1 MIPMMEMVQVAVQM
15 LSPLHNPLHSL
26 VMPVMLVAPLLLAA
40 APAIISGIAGLLG
53 GAMSGAGKA
62 AAAKRE
68 YETWQKK
75 RAQEQSDV
83 QKYLKPE
90 LGRVNYEQN
99 AGSFG
104 DTLDRLLMGR
114 AGEQVSPDR
123 ASSMGLN
130 FKDILASLGTA
141 QRDPNSWD
149 QNNPWG
155 GRTPPSWVGGETTYG
170 GPGGVPAA
178 NGAWAPAGA
187 GGAVSPGVS
196 GGPSGGREDQ
206 AYINDILRK
215 YGIGA

>member
-26 VMPVMLVAPLLLAA
+26 VMPVMLFAAEVAASIVSA
-40 APAIISGIAGLLG
+40 IAGLIG
-53 GAMSGAGKA
+53 GAMSGAGKKA
-62 AAAKRE
+62 AEKRE
-68 YETWQKK
+68 YETWLKK
-75 RAQEQSDV
+75 RGQEQSDV

-114 AGEQVSPDR
+114 AGEQVSTDR

-130 FKDILASLGTA
+130 FQDILASLGTA
-141 QRDPNSWD
+141 QRDTNSWD
-149 QNNPWG
+149 STNPWG

-196 GGPSGGREDQ
+196 GGPGGGREDQ

>member
-26 VMPVMLVAPLLLAA
+26 VMPVMLFAAEVVAS
-40 APAIISGIAGLLG
+40 IISGIAGLLG

-62 AAAKRE
+62 AAEKRE

-75 RAQEQSDV
+75 RGQEQSDV

-149 QNNPWG
+149 STNPWG

-196 GGPSGGREDQ
+196 GGPGGGREDQ

>member
-15 LSPLHNPLHSL
+15 LSPLRNPLHSL
-26 VMPVMLVAPLLLAA
+26 VMPVMLIAPLIGAA
-40 APAIISGIAGLLG
+40 IVEGIAGLLG

-62 AAAKRE
+62 AAAKKE

-130 FKDILASLGTA
+130 FQDILASLGTA
-141 QRDPNSWD
+141 QRDTNSWD
-149 QNNPWG
+149 STNPWG

-187 GGAVSPGVS
+187 GGAVSPDVS
-196 GGPSGGREDQ
+196 GGPGGGREDQ